1 MHFCIE
7 TLMKNKQERIVRRT
21 MAFAIPIT
29 VIAFIMGHIIMPFAV
44 DMTVI
49 TAYDVTAL
57 IVSTTGCFL
66 YNWTDEDEDE

>member
-1 MHFCIE
+1 
-7 TLMKNKQERIVRRT
+7 
-21 MAFAIPIT
+21 MAFAVPIT
-29 VIAFIMGHIIMPFAV
+29 VLAFIMGHIIMPFAV